1 MPLKFNESTKMLYYV
16 YQIPLSLFVHNN
28 WGLGSRLL
36 PTKQCEGGGG
46 LHVVLFTIDKSK
58 NTIN

>member
-36 PTKQCEGGGG
+36 RTNKAMWGRSGTSCSF
-46 LHVVLFTIDKSK
+46 VY
-58 NTIN
+58 NW